1 MKTLFD
7 YYVMLNYIV
16 YKFYLRHEEGELNAK
31 LTSIMLASLCL
42 WLPFASIDCII
53 CIFFPE
59 FQLVARQENR
69 LVYAIPLLIVTAI
82 NYLLLYRRGRYKE
95 EFMEL
100 DKISD
105 TERFA
110 RRKRNTKIFITALI
124 VVALV
129 SLIVVS
135 IINKSRF

>member
-1 MKTLFD
+1 MNTLFD
-7 YYVMLNYIV
+7 YYVMMNYIV
-16 YKFYLRHEEGELNAK
+16 YKFYRRYEDKDGATISACVFSAFFL
-31 LTSIMLASLCL
+31 S
-42 WLPFASIDCII
+42 LPFEAIECVI
-53 CIFFPE
+53 CIFSPE
-59 FQLVARQENR
+59 FQLAMRQENR
-69 LVYAIPLLIVTAI
+69 YVYAIPLLVVMLL
-82 NYLLLYRRGRYKE
+82 NYLILYRNGRYKE